1 MKKSAYWVLLGI
13 LLLGFVLIVSEI
25 LASVSSGVLF
35 LSYFDNSTANER
47 DGSSGTAA
55 NITYADGRY
64 NQGAR
69 FLTGSSL
76 LHSSLGNINYQ
87 KGTIEFWLKPN
98 WTGDDGQYYYLLMA
112 NTSDSTE
119 DHSIYIV
126 KKGGNYISLTL
137 MGTGGGVSVPS
148 ASSATDTSSWTANSL
163 HHIAVSWDTTLDSG
177 KYMKIYIDGEPRNPG

>member
-126 KKGGNYISLTL
+126 KKGGGL
-137 MGTGGGVSVPS
+137 
-148 ASSATDTSSWTANSL
+148 
-163 HHIAVSWDTTLDSG
+163 
-177 KYMKIYIDGEPRNPG
+177 K